1 MTPGDAT
8 AGRLVARVLRAA
20 GVDAAFGAPLPGLG
34 AVPVAPPG
42 VAALLAAA
50 HARVHGLPAALVGAD
65 GTIAVGEPGS
75 DPVEPLVVATA
86 ADAAAIVGPLA
97 AAVAAGT
104 AAVVHLHLDPRS
116 PVPDVALPAPPT
128 TDRWVEPGD
137 DVVAAVRSAE
147 SPVVLA
153 GPGVVRDGAVP
164 GLHALAA
171 AAHLGVLNTWG
182 AKGVYDWRS
191 RHHLATA
198 GLQARDFALGGLG
211 DADLIVATGVDPAES
226 GGDAWRLAPA
236 VEVAPGA
243 LDRLSERWSRP
254 AAPIAV
260 PPLRAALAAVT
271 QEGWASTASPLAPTL
286 VTRHYGQVF
295 GAGGLVA
302 ADPGVAGY
310 WVARTFATT
319 TLGGVVVPAES
330 GRPGFAVA
338 CAAVAR
344 LRRPERPVLAVTD
357 GPLPAAAVEVLDA
370 ARSLGVAVPVEV
382 WDLGARPLAPD
393 EHLAALAA
401 AAHADRPAVTAV
413 ATDPGQ
419 MARMVDAAGPVT
431 AWGGLPVGS

>member
-8 AGRLVARVLRAA
+8 AGRLAARVLRTA
-20 GVDAAFGAPLPGLG
+20 GVDAAYGAPLHGLD
-34 AVPVAPPG
+34 AVPVGDPG
-42 VAALLAAA
+42 FAALLAAA
-50 HARVHGLPAALVGAD
+50 HARVVGLPAAVVGAD
-65 GTIAVGEPGS
+65 GTIAVGEPGGH
-75 DPVEPLVVATA
+75 PVEPLVVATA
-86 ADAAAIVGPLA
+86 ADAAAAVGPLA
-97 AAVAAGT
+97 AAVASDA
-104 AAVVHLHLDPRS
+104 AAVLRLDVDPRA
-116 PVPDVALPAPPT
+116 PVPGVALPAPPAA
-128 TDRWVEPGD
+128 DRWVEPGD
-137 DVVAAVRSAE
+137 DVVAAVRSAR

-182 AKGVYDWRS
+182 AKGVFDWRS

-198 GLQARDFALGGLG
+198 GLQARDFVLGGLG
-211 DADLIVATGVDPAES
+211 HADLIVAAGVDPAEA

-236 VEVAPGA
+236 VEVPPGA
-243 LDRLSERWSRP
+243 LDPLSERWSRP

-260 PPLRAALAAVT
+260 PPLRSALAAVT
-271 QEGWASTASPLAPTL
+271 QQGWASTASPLAPTL

-310 WVARTFATT
+310 WVARTFPTT
-319 TLGGVVVPAES
+319 TLGGVVVPADP

-344 LRRPERPVLAVTD
+344 LRRPGRRVLAVTD
-357 GPLPAAAVEVLDA
+357 GPLPPAAAEVLDA
-370 ARSLGVAVPVEV
+370 VRTLGVAVPVEV
-382 WDLGARPLAPD
+382 WDPGARPLGPD

-401 AAHADRPAVTAV
+401 AAHADRPAVAVV